1 MFKLN
6 IGKEQKKLLRAH
18 NLRLILSI
26 FKSTFLGLYFYQVLE
41 ENIVKLAFYNIIY
54 VTFNLMFYYLL
65 YKKMTNEN
73 INIIYRL
80 SFLSITM
87 IFAILLFLK
96 ESIYKYAYLI
106 AMLEAFTT
114 AIYWSTYQLYL
125 YNVSKEFKDIKN
137 YMSIQIMSKYVINIL
152 FVLFFGSMITFTSYK
167 EVFLILI
174 IIGIFSIIASIY
186 VRNIQYE
193 KNSFQVNCFIKKIKG
208 HKKFYKI
215 YISDFLEGLSYNDGA
230 LDIVLKLIVFIEVT
244 REFEF
249 SIWTAI
255 FSILTIITTIL
266 INKKYDNNNFSK
278 TMLISA
284 IILNISA
291 IPMILTNQFTFI
303 VIYNIVYAILFP
315 FIETLSESYSMDIIN
330 QEKMHEYKQEHLFIR
345 EFGLTLGRI
354 LSFFILILISIL
366 NNNSNIIIM
375 KVLAFVLTFTIILKA
390 LQFITIEKN
399 NV

>member
-1 MFKLN
+1 MFRFN
-6 IGKEQKKLLRAH
+6 IEKEQKKLLRAH
-18 NLRLILSI
+18 NLRLILSV
-26 FKSTFLGLYFYQVLE
+26 FKSTFLGLYFYQILE
-41 ENIVKLAFYNIIY
+41 EDIVKLAVYNIIY
-54 VTFNLMFYYLL
+54 VAFNLFFYYLI
-65 YKKMTNEN
+65 YKKISNKN

-80 SFLSITM
+80 SFLSMTL

-96 ESIYKYAYLI
+96 EDIQRYAYII
-106 AMLEAFTT
+106 AILEAFTT

-125 YNVSKEFKDIKN
+125 YNVSKDFKGIKN
-137 YMSIQIMSKYVINIL
+137 YMAMQIMSKYIINIL
-152 FVLFFGSMITFTSYK
+152 FVLFFGSMITFVSYR

-174 IIGIFSIIASIY
+174 IVGIFSIITSIY
-186 VRNIQYE
+186 VKNIQYE
-193 KNSFQVNCFIKKIKG
+193 KNSFQLNNFVKNIKG
-208 HKKFYKI
+208 HGKFYRI

-249 SIWTAI
+249 SIWTTI
-255 FSILTIITTIL
+255 FSTLTIITTIL
-266 INKKYDNNNFSK
+266 INKKYNNNNFSK

-284 IILNISA
+284 IILNISS
-291 IPMILTNQFTFI
+291 ILMILTNQFTFI

-330 QEKMHEYKQEHLFIR
+330 QEKMDEYKQEHLFIR

-354 LSFFILILISIL
+354 LSFSILILISMI
-366 NNNSNIIIM
+366 NDNSNIIIM
-375 KVLAFVLTFTIILKA
+375 KILAFILTFTIILKA
-390 LQFITIEKN
+390 VQFIIIEKN